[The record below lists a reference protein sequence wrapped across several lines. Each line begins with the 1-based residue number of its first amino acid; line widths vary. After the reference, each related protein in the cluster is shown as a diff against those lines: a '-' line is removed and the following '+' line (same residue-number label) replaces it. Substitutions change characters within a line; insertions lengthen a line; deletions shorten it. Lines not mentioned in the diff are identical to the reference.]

1 MTKKLLIYALSGVGV
16 AIVLAGLI
24 WFLFLTD
31 SDEIISFDP
40 LEPLEPFNIPVIRG
54 DKVTKMVMVRLALMH
69 IDADRKQETRSSMPK
84 LMDAYLVELYDYFS
98 YVQLDQP
105 LSGREIKARL
115 RSATLRI
122 LGEDKVQD
130 IIFEG
135 AFERRRRQ

>member
-1 MTKKLLIYALSGVGV
+1 MTKKLLIYALIGLVV
-16 AIVLAGLI
+16 AISIAVLL
-24 WFLFLTD
+24 WFLFL
-31 SDEIISFDP
+31 SGGDEIVDFDP

-54 DKVTKMVMVRLALMH
+54 DKVTKMVTVRLALMH
-69 IDADRKQETRSSMPK
+69 IDASHKQKTRPAMPK

-105 LSGREIKARL
+105 LSGREIRSRL